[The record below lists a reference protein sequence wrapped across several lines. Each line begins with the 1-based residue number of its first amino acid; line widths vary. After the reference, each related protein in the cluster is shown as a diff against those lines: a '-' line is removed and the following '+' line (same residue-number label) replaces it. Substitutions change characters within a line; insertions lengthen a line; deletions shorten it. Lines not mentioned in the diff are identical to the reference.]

1 MRKGKS
7 LIGKDVLALDDGT
20 KLQKVNGVIVDPGG
34 QRLVALV
41 VDEGSLMSSTK
52 VVPIEEISSFGRDA
66 VVVEGHGSI
75 VTTAEAPGL
84 KEIVDQSEK
93 IVGKKVFTIT
103 GDEQGT
109 IADIYFDEP
118 SGKVLG
124 YEVSGGFLG
133 DAAKGTSY
141 LPSEEITAIGADVI
155 YVQPEVA
162 DTLDQQVGGVQ
173 GALQDAGQ
181 KLGET
186 KDGLA
191 AKASSASDNAAR
203 NGGDAS
209 GDALIGKRTGS
220 DVETDSGAVIVPQG
234 RRVRPEDVEAARS
247 AGKLPALTS
256 AVALGAAQDAG
267 AGAKDALGSA
277 GDSAVSLWDQ
287 FTAKLSEMT
296 DATGKRLDE
305 QKTKSRLA
313 DIADAVGRPVTKVIL
328 DREDNVILNM
338 GDIITHQAV
347 QRAHDAG
354 GLDSLLQSVYKAN
367 VEFAKEEMR
376 APAAVQAEATVEKA
390 SGGATVVEELEDK
403 VQTAE
408 QERQKEE
415 ERKRAEAETQ
425 REQRKGQREERK
437 AERDTEAQKRATA
450 AR

>member
-7 LIGKDVLALDDGT
+7 IIGKDVLALDDGT
-20 KLQKVNGVIVDPGG
+20 KLEKVNGVIVDPGG

-41 VDEGSLMSSTK
+41 VDEGGLMSSTK

-66 VVVEGHGSI
+66 VVVGGQRSI

-84 KEIVDQSEK
+84 KEIVEQSDR
-93 IVGKKVFTIT
+93 IVGKKVFTVT

-118 SGKVLG
+118 SGRVLG
-124 YEVSGGFLG
+124 YEVSGGLLG

-162 DTLDQQVGGVQ
+162 ETLDQQVGGVQ

-181 KLGET
+181 KLDET

-191 AKASSASDNAAR
+191 AKAGGAR
-203 NGGDAS
+203 DQAGRGGGDAS
-209 GDALIGKRTGS
+209 ADAIVGKRTGT
-220 DVETDSGAVIVPQG
+220 DVETDSGAVIVPRG
-234 RRVRPEDVEAARS
+234 RRVRPEDVEAARA

-256 AVALGAAQDAG
+256 AVAVGAAQDAG
-267 AGAKDALGSA
+267 EGAKDALGSA
-277 GDSAVSLWDQ
+277 GDSAASLWDQ

-305 QKTKSRLA
+305 QKTKGRLA
-313 DIADAVGRPVTKVIL
+313 DIADAIGRPVTKVIL
-328 DREDNVILNM
+328 DREDNVILDM

-354 GLDSLLQSVYKAN
+354 GLDSLLQSVYRAN

-376 APAAVQAEATVEKA
+376 APAEVQAEATVEKA
-390 SGGATVVEELEDK
+390 SGGALVVEELEDR
-403 VQTAE
+403 VQAAE
-408 QERQKEE
+408 RERQEEE
-415 ERKRAEAETQ
+415 ERKRAAAET
-425 REQRKGQREERK
+425 QREERK
-437 AERDTEAQKRATA
+437 AQRDERKAERETEARKRETVG
-450 AR
+450 R

>member
-7 LIGKDVLALDDGT
+7 IIGKDVLALDDGT
-20 KLQKVNGVIVDPGG
+20 KLEKVNGVIVDPGG

-41 VDEGSLMSSTK
+41 VDEGGLMSSTK

-66 VVVEGHGSI
+66 VVVGGQRSI

-84 KEIVDQSEK
+84 KEIVEQSDR
-93 IVGKKVFTIT
+93 IVGKKVFTVT

-124 YEVSGGFLG
+124 YEVSGGLLG

-162 DTLDQQVGGVQ
+162 ETLDQQVGGVQ

-181 KLGET
+181 KLDET

-191 AKASSASDNAAR
+191 AKAGGAR
-203 NGGDAS
+203 DQAGRGGGDAS
-209 GDALIGKRTGS
+209 ADAIVGKRTGT
-220 DVETDSGAVIVPQG
+220 DVETDSGAVIVPRG
-234 RRVRPEDVEAARS
+234 RRVRPEDVEAARA

-256 AVALGAAQDAG
+256 AVAVGAAQDAG
-267 AGAKDALGSA
+267 EGAKDALGSA
-277 GDSAVSLWDQ
+277 GDSAASLWDQ

-305 QKTKSRLA
+305 QKTKGRLA
-313 DIADAVGRPVTKVIL
+313 DIADAIGRPVTKVIL
-328 DREDNVILNM
+328 DREDNVILDM

-354 GLDSLLQSVYKAN
+354 GLDSLLQSVYRAN

-376 APAAVQAEATVEKA
+376 APAEVQAEATVEKA
-390 SGGATVVEELEDK
+390 SGGALVVEELEDR
-403 VQTAE
+403 VQAAE
-408 QERQKEE
+408 RERQEEE
-415 ERKRAEAETQ
+415 ERKRAAAET
-425 REQRKGQREERK
+425 QREERK
-437 AERDTEAQKRATA
+437 AQRDERKAERETEARKRETV

>member
-7 LIGKDVLALDDGT
+7 LIGKDILTLEDGT
-20 KLQKVNGVIVDPGG
+20 KLEKVNGVIVDPGG

-41 VDEGSLMSSTK
+41 VDQGGLMSSTR
-52 VVPIEEISSFGRDA
+52 VVPIEEITSFGRDA
-66 VVVEGHGSI
+66 VVIEGRGSI

-84 KEIVDQSEK
+84 KHLVEQSEK
-93 IVGKKVFTIT
+93 IVDKKVFTVT

-109 IADIYFDEP
+109 IADIYFDES

-124 YEVSGGFLG
+124 YEVSGGLLG

-141 LPSEEITAIGADVI
+141 LPSEEITSIGTDV
-155 YVQPEVA
+155 VLVAPEVA
-162 DTLDQQVGGVQ
+162 DVLDQQVGGIQ

-181 KLGET
+181 KLDET
-186 KDGLA
+186 KGGLVG
-191 AKASSASDNAAR
+191 KADQA
-203 NGGDAS
+203 GDAAGS
-209 GDALIGKRTGS
+209 GGEASADALLGKRTGS
-220 DVETDSGAVIVPQG
+220 DVETDSGAVIVPRG
-234 RRVRPEDVEAARS
+234 RRVRPEDVEAAEA

-267 AGAKDALGSA
+267 AGAQDAIGSA
-277 GDSAVSLWDQ
+277 GDSAANLWDQ

-305 QKTKSRLA
+305 QKTKGRLA
-313 DIADAVGRPVTKVIL
+313 DIADAIGRPVTKVIL
-328 DREDNVILNM
+328 DREDNVILNL

-376 APAAVQAEATVEKA
+376 APAEVQAEATVEKA

-403 VQTAE
+403 VKTGE
-408 QERQKEE
+408 RERQKEE

-425 REQRKGQREERK
+425 REERK
-437 AERDTEAQKRATA
+437 AERAGRKVERETEAQKRATA
-450 AR
+450 DR

>member
-7 LIGKDVLALDDGT
+7 IIGKDILALEDGS
-20 KLQKVNGVIVDPGG
+20 KLEKVNGVIVDAGG
-34 QRLVALV
+34 QRLVALI

-66 VVVEGHGSI
+66 VVVEGQGSI

-84 KEIVDQSEK
+84 KEIVEQREK
-93 IVGKKVFTIT
+93 LLGKKVFTVT
-103 GDEQGT
+103 GDDQGT

-124 YEVSGGFLG
+124 YEVSGGWLG

-141 LPSEEITAIGADVI
+141 LPSEDITAIGTDVI

-173 GALQDAGQ
+173 GALQGAGQ

-191 AKASSASDNAAR
+191 AKAGSASDNAAR

-220 DVETDSGAVIVPQG
+220 DVETDSGAVIVPRG
-234 RRVRPEDVEAARS
+234 RRVRPEDVEAART

-267 AGAKDALGSA
+267 EGAKDALGSA
-277 GDSAVSLWDQ
+277 GDSAASLWDQ

-305 QKTKSRLA
+305 QKTKGRLA
-313 DIADAVGRPVTKVIL
+313 EIADAVGRPVTKVIL

-376 APAAVQAEATVEKA
+376 APAEVQAEATVEKA
-390 SGGATVVEELEDK
+390 SGGATVVDELEDK

-408 QERQKEE
+408 RERQKDE
-415 ERKRAEAETQ
+415 ERKRAEAEAE
-425 REQRKGQREERK
+425 REKRKGQREERK
-437 AERDTEAQKRATA
+437 AERETEAQKRATA

>member
-7 LIGKDVLALDDGT
+7 IIGKDILALEDGS
-20 KLQKVNGVIVDPGG
+20 KLEKVNGVIVDAGG
-34 QRLVALV
+34 QRLVALI

-66 VVVEGHGSI
+66 VVVGGQGSI

-84 KEIVDQSEK
+84 KEIVEQRQK
-93 IVGKKVFTIT
+93 LLGKKVFTVT
-103 GDEQGT
+103 GDDQGT

-124 YEVSGGFLG
+124 YEVSGGWLG

-141 LPSEEITAIGADVI
+141 LPSEDITAIGTDVI

-209 GDALIGKRTGS
+209 ADTLIGKRTGS

-376 APAAVQAEATVEKA
+376 APAAVQAEATVDKA

>member
-7 LIGKDVLALDDGT
+7 IIGKDILALEDGT
-20 KLQKVNGVIVDPGG
+20 RLEKVNGVIVDAGG
-34 QRLVALV
+34 QRLVALI

-66 VVVEGHGSI
+66 VVVGGQRSI

-84 KEIVDQSEK
+84 KEIVEQREK
-93 IVGKKVFTIT
+93 LLGKKVFTVT
-103 GDEQGT
+103 GDDQGT

-118 SGKVLG
+118 TGKVLG
-124 YEVSGGFLG
+124 YEVSGGWLG

-141 LPSEEITAIGADVI
+141 LPSEDITAIGADVI

-162 DTLDQQVGGVQ
+162 DTLEQQVGGVQ

-181 KLGET
+181 KLDET
-186 KDGLA
+186 KNGLA
-191 AKASSASDNAAR
+191 AKTSRARDDAGR
-203 NGGDAS
+203 NGSDAS
-209 GDALIGKRTGS
+209 AEALIGKRTGT
-220 DVETDSGAVIVPQG
+220 DVETDSGAVIVPRG
-234 RRVRPEDVEAARS
+234 RRVRPEDVEAARA

-256 AVALGAAQDAG
+256 AVAVGTAQDAG
-267 AGAKDALGSA
+267 EGAKDALGSA
-277 GDSAVSLWDQ
+277 GDSAASLWDQ
-287 FTAKLSEMT
+287 FTAKLSAMT

-305 QKTKSRLA
+305 QKTKGRLA
-313 DIADAVGRPVTKVIL
+313 DIADAIGRPVTKVIL
-328 DREDNVILNM
+328 DRDDNVILNL

-376 APAAVQAEATVEKA
+376 APAEVQAEATVEKA

-403 VQTAE
+403 VETAE
-408 QERQKEE
+408 RVRKQED
-415 ERKRAEAETQ
+415 ERKRAEAEMQ

-437 AERDTEAQKRATA
+437 ADRETEAQKRATVS
-450 AR
+450 R

>member
-7 LIGKDVLALDDGT
+7 IIGKDVLALDDGT
-20 KLQKVNGVIVDPGG
+20 KLEKVNGVIVDPGG

-41 VDEGSLMSSTK
+41 VDEGGLMSSTK

-66 VVVEGHGSI
+66 VVVGGQGSI
-75 VTTAEAPGL
+75 VTTDDTPGL
-84 KEIVDQSEK
+84 KVIVEQSEK
-93 IVGKKVFTIT
+93 IVGKKVFTVT

-124 YEVSGGFLG
+124 YEVSGGLLG
-133 DAAKGTSY
+133 DAAKGTSF
-141 LPSEEITAIGADVI
+141 LPSEEITVIGADVI

-181 KLGET
+181 KLDET
-186 KDGLA
+186 KNGLA
-191 AKASSASDNAAR
+191 TKAGS
-203 NGGDAS
+203 GGDAS
-209 GDALIGKRTGS
+209 ADALVGKRTGT
-220 DVETDSGAVIVPQG
+220 DVETDSGAVIVPRG
-234 RRVRPEDVEAARS
+234 RRVRPEDVEAART
-247 AGKLPALTS
+247 AGKLSALTS
-256 AVALGAAQDAG
+256 AVAVGTAQDAG
-267 AGAKDALGSA
+267 EGAKDALGSA
-277 GDSAVSLWDQ
+277 GDSAASLWDQ

-305 QKTKSRLA
+305 QKTKGRLA

-376 APAAVQAEATVEKA
+376 APAEVQAEATVEKA

-408 QERQKEE
+408 RERQEEE

-425 REQRKGQREERK
+425 REQRKGQREDRK
-437 AERDTEAQKRATA
+437 AERETEARKRATVSH
-450 AR
+450 

>member
-7 LIGKDVLALDDGT
+7 IIGKDVLALDDGT
-20 KLQKVNGVIVDPGG
+20 KLEKVNGVIVDPGG

-41 VDEGSLMSSTK
+41 VDEGGLMSSTK

-66 VVVEGHGSI
+66 VVVGGQRSI

-84 KEIVDQSEK
+84 KEIVEQSDR
-93 IVGKKVFTIT
+93 IVGKKVFTVT

-118 SGKVLG
+118 SGRVLG
-124 YEVSGGFLG
+124 YEVSGGLLG

-162 DTLDQQVGGVQ
+162 ETLDQQVGGVQ

-181 KLGET
+181 KLDET

-191 AKASSASDNAAR
+191 AKAGGAR
-203 NGGDAS
+203 DQAGRGGGDAS
-209 GDALIGKRTGS
+209 ADAIVGKRTGT
-220 DVETDSGAVIVPQG
+220 DVETDSGAVIVPRG
-234 RRVRPEDVEAARS
+234 RRVRPEDVEAARA

-256 AVALGAAQDAG
+256 AVAVGAAQDAG
-267 AGAKDALGSA
+267 EGAKDALGSA
-277 GDSAVSLWDQ
+277 GDSAASLWDQ

-305 QKTKSRLA
+305 QKTKGRLA
-313 DIADAVGRPVTKVIL
+313 DIADAIGRPVTKVIL
-328 DREDNVILNM
+328 DREDNVILDM

-354 GLDSLLQSVYKAN
+354 GLDSLLQSVYRAN

-376 APAAVQAEATVEKA
+376 APAEVQAEATVEKA
-390 SGGATVVEELEDK
+390 SGGALVVEELEDR
-403 VQTAE
+403 VQAAE
-408 QERQKEE
+408 RERQEEE
-415 ERKRAEAETQ
+415 ERKRAAAET
-425 REQRKGQREERK
+425 QREERK
-437 AERDTEAQKRATA
+437 AQRDERKAERETEARKRETV

>member
-7 LIGKDVLALDDGT
+7 LIGKDVLALDDGS

-66 VVVEGHGSI
+66 VVVEGHASI
-75 VTTAEAPGL
+75 VTTADAPGL

-124 YEVSGGFLG
+124 YEVSGGLLG

-181 KLGET
+181 KLDET
-186 KDGLA
+186 KDALG
-191 AKASSASDNAAR
+191 AKAGRARDDAIR

-209 GDALIGKRTGS
+209 TNALIGKRTGT
-220 DVETDSGAVIVPQG
+220 DVETDSGAVIVPRG
-234 RRVRPEDVEAARS
+234 RRVRPEDVEAART

-256 AVALGAAQDAG
+256 AVAVGAAQDAG
-267 AGAKDALGSA
+267 EGAEDALGSA
-277 GDSAVSLWDQ
+277 GDSAASLWDQ

-305 QKTKSRLA
+305 QKTKGRLA

-376 APAAVQAEATVEKA
+376 APAEVRAEATVEKA

-408 QERQKEE
+408 RERQEEE

-425 REQRKGQREERK
+425 RERRKGQREERK
-437 AERDTEAQKRATA
+437 AERDTEAQKRATV

>member
-7 LIGKDVLALDDGT
+7 IIGKDILALEDGS
-20 KLQKVNGVIVDPGG
+20 KLEKVNGVIVDAGG
-34 QRLVALV
+34 QRLVALI

-66 VVVEGHGSI
+66 VVVGGHGSI

-84 KEIVDQSEK
+84 KEIVEQRQK
-93 IVGKKVFTIT
+93 LLGKKVFTVT
-103 GDEQGT
+103 GDDQGT

-124 YEVSGGFLG
+124 YEVSGGWLG

-141 LPSEEITAIGADVI
+141 LPSEDISSIGTDVI

-191 AKASSASDNAAR
+191 AKAGSASDNAAR

-234 RRVRPEDVEAARS
+234 RRVRPEDVEAART

-256 AVALGAAQDAG
+256 AVALGTAQDAG
-267 AGAKDALGSA
+267 AGAKDAIGSA
-277 GDSAVSLWDQ
+277 GDSAASLWDQ
-287 FTAKLSEMT
+287 FTTKLSEMT

-305 QKTKSRLA
+305 QKTKGRLA
-313 DIADAVGRPVTKVIL
+313 EIADAVGRPVTKVIL
-328 DREDNVILNM
+328 DREDNVILNL

-376 APAAVQAEATVEKA
+376 APAEVQAEATVEKA
-390 SGGATVVEELEDK
+390 SGGATVVDELEDK

-408 QERQKEE
+408 RERQQED

-437 AERDTEAQKRATA
+437 AERDTEAQKRATV

>member
-7 LIGKDVLALDDGT
+7 ILGKDVLALDDGT
-20 KLQKVNGVIVDPGG
+20 KLEKVHGVIVDPGG

-41 VDEGSLMSSTK
+41 VDEGGLMSSTK

-66 VVVEGHGSI
+66 VVVGGLGSI
-75 VTTAEAPGL
+75 VTTSEAPGL
-84 KEIVDQSEK
+84 KQIVEQSEK
-93 IVGKKVFTIT
+93 IVGKKVFTVT

-124 YEVSGGFLG
+124 YEVSGGWLG

-141 LPSEEITAIGADVI
+141 LPSEDITTIGADVI

-181 KLGET
+181 KLDDT
-186 KDGLA
+186 KNGLA
-191 AKASSASDNAAR
+191 DKAGSTRDNAAR
-203 NGGDAS
+203 NGGEAS

-234 RRVRPEDVEAARS
+234 RRVRPEDVEAART

-256 AVALGAAQDAG
+256 AVALGTAQDAG

-277 GDSAVSLWDQ
+277 GDSAVGLWDQ

-305 QKTKSRLA
+305 QKTKGRLA
-313 DIADAVGRPVTKVIL
+313 EIADAVGRPVTKVIL
-328 DREDNVILNM
+328 DREDNVILNL

-347 QRAHDAG
+347 QRAHEAG

-376 APAAVQAEATVEKA
+376 APAEVQAEATVEKA
-390 SGGATVVEELEDK
+390 SGGATVVDEMEDK

-408 QERQKEE
+408 RERQKED

-437 AERDTEAQKRATA
+437 AERDTEAQKRAA
-450 AR
+450 VAR